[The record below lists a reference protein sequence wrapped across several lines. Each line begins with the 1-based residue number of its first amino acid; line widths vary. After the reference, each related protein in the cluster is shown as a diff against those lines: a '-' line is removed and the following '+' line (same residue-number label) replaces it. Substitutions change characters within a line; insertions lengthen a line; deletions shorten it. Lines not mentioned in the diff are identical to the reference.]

1 MSWLLKMRKLC
12 EKWRCLKI
20 FWMIHLCH
28 HWSQFEVIEGATV
41 LGREEISLGD
51 VYEHNFTIFKGN
63 SELVLESTMWID
75 DSNKDRQ
82 IALLQYG
89 ATLKTLDLA
98 KHFLLVRTLWLW
110 PQLNNPFYCF
120 IALFSVAQSAKKNF
134 AKEAKC
140 SSNNNISKSV

>member
-28 HWSQFEVIEGATV
+28 HWSQFAVIEGATV

-89 ATLKTLDLA
+89 AALKTLDLA
-98 KHFLLVRTLWLW
+98 KLFLLVRTLWLW

-120 IALFSVAQSAKKNF
+120 IALFSVAQSAKKIF
-134 AKEAKC
+134 AKEAKS